1 MDMTDGVTCLHL
13 INVHFPQVMRA
24 GHSYL
29 NHLMDWLHLMAIIKR
44 PLIIGVDFDYINLM
58 LG

>member
-1 MDMTDGVTCLHL
+1 MTDVVTCLRL
-13 INVHFPQVMRA
+13 INVHFPQVTRA

-29 NHLMDWLHLMAIIKR
+29 NHLMDWLLLMAIIKR
-44 PLIIGVDFDYINLM
+44 PLIIGGDFDYMNVM